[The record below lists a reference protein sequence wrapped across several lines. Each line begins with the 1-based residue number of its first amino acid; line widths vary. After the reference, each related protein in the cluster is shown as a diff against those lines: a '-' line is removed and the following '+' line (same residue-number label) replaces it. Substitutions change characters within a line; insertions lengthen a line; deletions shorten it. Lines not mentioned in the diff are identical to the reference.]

1 MIPYIDLKA
10 QYRSIKR
17 EIDAAVLKVLEAGEF
32 VLGGEVAR
40 FEQEFAAYCGARHAV
55 GVNSGTS
62 ALHLAL
68 LAAGAGPGD
77 EVISVPFSFVATTA
91 AIRYTGAQPVFVDI
105 DPATFN
111 LDPAQIEAK
120 ITERTKAILPVHLY
134 GQPADMDRIL
144 AIARKHNLIVIEDAA
159 QAHGA
164 EYKGKRAGSLAHLA
178 AFSFYPTK
186 NLAACGEGGMVTT
199 NSEEFAYKI
208 RLLRDW
214 GAERKYHPALKGFNY
229 RMEGIQAAVLR
240 VKLRYLERWTE
251 ARRAHASLYTRL
263 LTGSEVTPPYE
274 TPEARHVYCV
284 YSVRSS
290 RRELLIERLR
300 ARQVQFAI
308 HYPIP
313 IHLMEAHADLGY
325 RPGDFPASERA
336 AEQVLALPI
345 YPEMTQEQVEEV
357 AAGIVA
363 GDAPAGGATQSSS
376 SKA

>member
-1 MIPYIDLKA
+1 
-10 QYRSIKR
+10 
-17 EIDAAVLKVLEAGEF
+17 
-32 VLGGEVAR
+32 
-40 FEQEFAAYCGARHAV
+40 
-55 GVNSGTS
+55 
-62 ALHLAL
+62 
-68 LAAGAGPGD
+68 
-77 EVISVPFSFVATTA
+77 
-91 AIRYTGAQPVFVDI
+91 
-105 DPATFN
+105 
-111 LDPAQIEAK
+111 
-120 ITERTKAILPVHLY
+120 
-134 GQPADMDRIL
+134 
-144 AIARKHNLIVIEDAA
+144 
-159 QAHGA
+159 
-164 EYKGKRAGSLAHLA
+164 
-178 AFSFYPTK
+178 
-186 NLAACGEGGMVTT
+186 
-199 NSEEFAYKI
+199 
-208 RLLRDW
+208 
-214 GAERKYHPALKGFNY
+214 
-229 RMEGIQAAVLR
+229 MEGIQAAVLR